1 MRMSPESNSRTTHSM
16 LPLLILLATL
26 PTWTQPTQ
34 AADSDQIVVQTIN
47 SHLRQGWTDNEV
59 TESPRASDG
68 EFARR
73 VSLDVLGHIPRYTE
87 LVNLLD
93 SDETDRRLRLV
104 EQLLDDEDYVRNW
117 TTIWGNLLVGRT
129 NNRGGRAALDGW
141 LRRAFA
147 RNMPYDQFV
156 FELVAAEGTSQEN
169 PAVNFLASHLNN
181 GAVPATAITSRLF
194 LGLQVQ
200 CTQCH
205 NHPFND
211 WRQSQFWSMNAFFD
225 GTRRLGA
232 RDAFRLIDQPA
243 KGVKFFEKRSGLQAA
258 ALRQFVDG
266 TSVDINDQVRPRQ
279 QLAKLM
285 TDASKPYLAR
295 AIVNRTWGHFFG
307 FGFTRPIDDMG
318 PHNPAS
324 HPELL
329 DYLATQFRTAGFDQ
343 KRLIRWITACDAYN
357 LTSRQGDNNSDDN
370 PAAGTTPL
378 FSRMSVKS
386 FSAEQLYDSLIIA
399 TNAHKTGRGFE
410 AAEAQRRTWL
420 TQFVQT
426 FGTDENDESTTFNG
440 TIPQALLM
448 MNGALINNAVATT
461 KGSLLQQVVDSPSGD
476 IRPAKSGSAKRPP
489 RTRKAAQIR
498 AQQQVK
504 NRYKAIPRKIETLF
518 LVALQ
523 RKPTEEEMSA
533 LARVFKEG
541 GQGDPIAGLQDV
553 FWAVLNSN
561 EFVSNH

>member
-1 MRMSPESNSRTTHSM
+1 MPKAFTLNRHSNSPT
-16 LPLLILLATL
+16 LLAATL
-26 PTWTQPTQ
+26 LVLAGLAPSAP
-34 AADSDQIVVQTIN
+34 AADSDQVVVETIN
-47 SHLRQGWTDNEV
+47 KHLRQGWSDNEV
-59 TESPRASDG
+59 TASSRASDG

-73 VSLDVLGHIPRYTE
+73 VTLDVLGHIPRYAE
-87 LVNLLD
+87 LAALLENED
-93 SDETDRRLRLV
+93 PDRRQRFV
-104 EQLLDDEDYVRNW
+104 ERLLDDEDYVRNW

-129 NNRGGRAALDGW
+129 NNQNGRQALDGW
-141 LRRAFA
+141 LRRAFV
-147 RNMPYDQFV
+147 RNMPYDRFV
-156 FELVAAEGTSQEN
+156 LELVSAEGTSQEN

-181 GAVPATAITSRLF
+181 GAVPATAITARLF

-211 WRQSQFWSMNAFFD
+211 WKQSQFWSMNAFFD

-232 RDAFRLIDQPA
+232 RDAFRLVDMPS
-243 KGVKFFEKRSGLQAA
+243 KGVKFFEKRSGLTEAA
-258 ALRQFVDG
+258 MRKFVDG
-266 TSVDINDQVRPRQ
+266 TPVAIDDQARPRL

-318 PHNPAS
+318 PHNPVS

-329 DYLATQFRTAGFDQ
+329 DYLAEQFRTAGFDQ
-343 KRLIRWITACDAYN
+343 KRLIRWITSCEGYN
-357 LTSRQGDNNSDDN
+357 LTSRFGEKNADDN

-378 FSRMSVKS
+378 FSRMYVKG
-386 FSAEQLYDSLIIA
+386 FRAEQLYDSLIIA

-410 AAEAQRRTWL
+410 AAEKQRGTWL
-420 TQFVQT
+420 RQFVQT

-448 MNGALINNAVATT
+448 MNGALISNAVATT
-461 KGSLLQQVVDSPSGD
+461 KGSLLQQVVDSPTGD
-476 IRPAKSGSAKRPP
+476 IRPAKSGTKKRAA
-489 RTRKAAQIR
+489 RTKKAARIR
-498 AQQQVK
+498 AQQQNK

-523 RKPTEEEMSA
+523 RKPSENEMAA
-533 LARVFKEG
+533 LDRVFQG
-541 GQGDPIAGLQDV
+541 GGNGDPIAGLQDV

-561 EFVSNH
+561 EFVTNH

>member
-1 MRMSPESNSRTTHSM
+1 MFEAVMLNRRTNRWT
-16 LPLLILLATL
+16 LLAASLLAVAALAPTL
-26 PTWTQPTQ
+26 H
-34 AADSDQIVVQTIN
+34 AADSDQVVVETIN
-47 SHLRQGWTDNEV
+47 KHLRQGWSDNEA
-59 TESPRASDG
+59 TASPRASDG

-73 VSLDVLGHIPRYTE
+73 VSLDVVGHIPRYYE
-87 LVNLLD
+87 LVKLLD
-93 SDETDRRLRLV
+93 NEDTDRRQRFV
-104 EQLLDDEDYVRNW
+104 EELLDDEDYVRNW
-117 TTIWGNLLVGRT
+117 TTIWGNLLIGRT
-129 NNRGGRAALDGW
+129 NNQGGRQALDRW

-147 RNMPYDQFV
+147 RNMPYDRFV
-156 FELVAAEGTSQEN
+156 FELVSAEGTSQEN

-181 GAVPATAITSRLF
+181 GAVPATAITARLF

-211 WRQSQFWSMNAFFD
+211 WKQSQFWSMNAFFD

-232 RDAFRLIDQPA
+232 RDAFRLVDMPS
-243 KGVKFFEKRSGLQAA
+243 KGVKFFEKRSGLTEAA
-258 ALRQFVDG
+258 MRKFVDG
-266 TSVDINDQVRPRQ
+266 TSVTIDDQAQPRV

-318 PHNPAS
+318 PHNPVS

-329 DYLATQFRTAGFDQ
+329 EYLADQFRTAGFDQ
-343 KRLIRWITACDAYN
+343 KRLIRWITSCESYN
-357 LTSRQGDNNSDDN
+357 LTSRFGDKNSDDN

-378 FSRMSVKS
+378 FSRMYVKG
-386 FSAEQLYDSLIIA
+386 FRAEQLYDSLIIA

-410 AAEAQRRTWL
+410 AAENQRRTWL
-420 TQFVQT
+420 RQFVQT

-448 MNGALINNAVATT
+448 MNGALISNAVATAN
-461 KGSLLQQVVDSPSGD
+461 GSLLQQVVDSPSGD
-476 IRPAKSGSAKRPP
+476 IHPAKAGTKKRPP
-489 RTRKAAQIR
+489 RTKKAIKIR
-498 AQQQVK
+498 AQQQIK

-523 RKPTEEEMSA
+523 RKPSKNEMAA
-533 LARVFKEG
+533 LDRVFRSG
-541 GQGDPIAGLQDV
+541 GNADTIAGLQDV

-561 EFVSNH
+561 EFVTNH